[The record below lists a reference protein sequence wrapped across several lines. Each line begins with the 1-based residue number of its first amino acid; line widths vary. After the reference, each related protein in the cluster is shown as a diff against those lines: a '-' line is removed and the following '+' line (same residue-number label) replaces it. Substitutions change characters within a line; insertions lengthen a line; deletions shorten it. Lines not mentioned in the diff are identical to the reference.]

1 MLYLNTD
8 LGKTT
13 TELFVGKAKELGAE
27 VVVQEPYLPTEK
39 DFRPILSKARDA
51 NPDALILISYYN
63 DGALIAQQR
72 KAVSLD
78 AAMVAIGSVYS
89 PQFIKLGR
97 EAVEGVYTATRF

>member
-1 MLYLNTD
+1 
-8 LGKTT
+8 
-13 TELFVGKAKELGAE
+13 
-27 VVVQEPYLPTEK
+27 
-39 DFRPILSKARDA
+39 LSKAPDA
-51 NPDALILISYYN
+51 NPYALILISYYN